1 MKIAMKIVLGLAIVL
16 IIAGLVGS
24 MLSGSVF
31 RAHAQTFDY
40 EKDARYGYMETDED
54 FEYRGRGM
62 MYDHMGRGMMY
73 DRIGRGAESN

>member
-31 RAHAQTFDY
+31 RAHAQAFDY
-40 EKDARYGYMETDED
+40 GNR
-54 FEYRGRGM
+54 
-62 MYDHMGRGMMY
+62 
-73 DRIGRGAESN
+73 